1 MQAWERRL
9 NDLWLLLERCHATYL
24 EPELFRLSTN
34 QFLQTSRTVTF
45 IVQKN
50 KDQIP
55 GFDDWYRPITAEW
68 GRDAVMKW
76 AKDSR
81 NTIEKEGDLDLH
93 STLTMTLFW
102 SYIVEQ
108 DISLVT
114 GREELLQAGT
124 KRLIRFARSHLPSGV
139 VDSSAVRIE
148 RRWVANTLPE
158 WELLQAFTYIYASH
172 YRMCQGLAAHIGDK
186 LSAKVP
192 SPDSLYAAR
201 ESVMRTAYLKLADMR
216 VHSQNVEI
224 VKFDRGALSAERE
237 ALLAPVKDAAS
248 SARNLDDIFESL
260 CTMACSTFEHD
271 GYHVP
276 MVFMYDESLRAVG
289 MMSAHFGDRVDKY
302 IFWRS
307 VADRVAVT
315 RAKFVVIVGEM
326 WIRDMRKFT
335 YAQGL
340 DKLPVTGERLSVA
353 GLDHLGVYRSKS
365 WDVVRTSPG
374 AKPRLKLVV
383 PDAKYFDRE
392 VPFVFAPVMRVF
404 GIPYPAHFAED
415 LERTAKMSRGL
426 KNVEGS
432 TQSIP
437 GSSG

>member
-1 MQAWERRL
+1 M
-9 NDLWLLLERCHATYL
+9 

-68 GRDAVMKW
+68 GQDAVMKW
-76 AKDSR
+76 ARDSR

-93 STLTMTLFW
+93 SALTMTLFW
-102 SYIVEQ
+102 SYIAEH
-108 DISLVT
+108 DTSLVT
-114 GREELLQAGT
+114 GRAELLQAGT
-124 KRLIRFARSHLPSGV
+124 KRLIRFARRNLPSGV

-172 YRMCQGLAAHIGDK
+172 YRMCQGLAVHIGET
-186 LSAKVP
+186 LNVKVP
-192 SPDSLYAAR
+192 TPDSLFAVR
-201 ESVMRTAYLKLADMR
+201 ESAIRTAYLKLADMK
-216 VHSQNVEI
+216 VHSQNVETLR
-224 VKFDRGALSAERE
+224 FDGSAISPERE
-237 ALLAPVKDAAS
+237 ALLAPIKDTAR
-248 SARNLDDIFESL
+248 SAKNFDDIFEAI
-260 CTMACSTFEHD
+260 CAMASSTFEYD

-276 MVFMYDESLRAVG
+276 MVFMYDESMRVVD
-289 MMSAHFGDRVDKY
+289 MMSVYFGDRVDKY

-315 RAKFVVIVGEM
+315 KAKFVVMISEA
-326 WIRDMRKFT
+326 WIRDMRTFT

-340 DKLPVTGERLSVA
+340 NKLPITGERLSVA

-365 WDVVRTSPG
+365 WDVIREGAG
-374 AKPRLKLVV
+374 AKPSLELVA
-383 PDAKYFDRE
+383 PDAKYFDRG
-392 VPFVFAPVMRVF
+392 VPFVFAPIMRVF
-404 GIPYPAHFAED
+404 QIPYPAHFAED
-415 LERTAKMSRGL
+415 LERTARVSRGL
-426 KNVEGS
+426 KDPSGS
-432 TQSIP
+432 TQPTSYP
-437 GSSG
+437 DE